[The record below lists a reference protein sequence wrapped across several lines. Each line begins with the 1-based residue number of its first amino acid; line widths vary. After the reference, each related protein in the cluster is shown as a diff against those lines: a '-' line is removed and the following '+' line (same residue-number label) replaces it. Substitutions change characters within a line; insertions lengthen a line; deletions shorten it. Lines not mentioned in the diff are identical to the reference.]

1 MSALVFRLKQV
12 PDQRIDL
19 SCLVPEALQGRTEKA
34 IARQPVNTA
43 RERLEVGDVF
53 SLRMGDPMSLRFEGG
68 SEPFD
73 FLGAGMTTGDIL
85 VDGPVGQQAGR
96 LMRGG
101 RLHILGDAGAYAGS
115 RLAGGHLEIDGDA
128 GDRLC
133 GPLAGEMAGMS
144 GGVVIVRGDAGA
156 RAADRLRRGLV
167 VIEGRSGKDAG
178 SRMIAGTL
186 LLRGAV
192 TGAPGPLMRRGTIV
206 LLDGRCPPSPTFLDC
221 GSHRLVAAALLG
233 AELERIGLTF
243 ARKLKQPFRR
253 LAGDMAVGGKGEI
266 WVFSTANPGSGSPSR
281 QEL

>member
-34 IARQPVNTA
+34 IARLPVNTA

-68 SEPFD
+68 SERFD

-186 LLRGAV
+186 LLRGDGDGSTRAAHAAGHDRAARRPLPALADISRLRV
-192 TGAPGPLMRRGTIV
+192 APIGRRGAA
-206 LLDGRCPPSPTFLDC
+206 RCRARAYRAHL
-221 GSHRLVAAALLG
+221 RAQAQAALS
-233 AELERIGLTF
+233 T
-243 ARKLKQPFRR
+243 PRR
-253 LAGDMAVGGKGEI
+253 
-266 WVFSTANPGSGSPSR
+266 
-281 QEL
+281 